1 MKLILVAVM
10 VAMLTGCATGIAG
23 YNTYNN
29 ASKLSSAGVQQEGWL
44 ALANGLRAFNRSR
57 GGF

>member
-1 MKLILVAVM
+1 MKLILVMIAG
-10 VAMLTGCATGIAG
+10 LILSGCATGIAG

-29 ASKLSSAGVQQEGWL
+29 ASQLTSAGVRAEGL
-44 ALANGLRAFNRSR
+44 QVLTNMLVAFNRSR

>member
-1 MKLILVAVM
+1 MKLIILAV
-10 VAMLTGCATGIAG
+10 VVTLSGCATGIQG

-29 ASKLSSAGVQQEGWL
+29 ASQLTSAGVKAEGWTV
-44 ALANGLRAFNRSR
+44 LANAFRSYNRSR